1 MTSLVRTALACAVA
15 FALAACKPE
24 RDAETPAPIRP
35 VLYRTVAV
43 ETTELFG
50 PFAGSVEPRYRSQLG
65 FQIPGRMIARD
76 VFVGDLVRR
85 GQRLAAI
92 DPTVPQFQLA
102 QAQADVAEG
111 TAQLANATSTEAR
124 QRTLFQ
130 GGNVTQAQLDAA
142 IAALETARARLAQAR
157 AGLQKAQ
164 DQIGYTELKADF
176 DGVIAAWSAE
186 VGQVVGAGQP
196 VVTVARPDQREAVI
210 DIPDF
215 LLGNME
221 RASAFTVALQVSP
234 SVTAT
239 GRVREIAPQSEAST
253 RTRRVRLTLDNPP
266 DAFRLGTTVTVT
278 LARPVPPRVEL
289 PATAILEQDGRTQV
303 WVVDA
308 TGSAVTRKDVRVAA
322 RHNGSVTIADGLTNG
337 ERVVTAGVNTLK
349 DGQAVKLAEARP

>member
-1 MTSLVRTALACAVA
+1 MRSPLWATLACA
-15 FALAACKPE
+15 FALAACKPRQE
-24 RDAETPAPIRP
+24 AEAPAPVRP
-35 VLYRTVAV
+35 VLYTTVAL
-43 ETTELFG
+43 ETAELFG

-65 FQIPGRMIARD
+65 FQIPGRMIGRD
-76 VFVGDLVRR
+76 AFVGDRVRQ

-92 DPTVPQFQLA
+92 DPTVPQFQLV
-102 QAQADVAEG
+102 QAQAEVAEAN
-111 TAQLANATSTEAR
+111 AQLANATRIEAR
-124 QRTLFQ
+124 QRILFQ

-142 IAALETARARLAQAR
+142 TAALETARARLAQAR

-186 VGQVVGAGQP
+186 IGQVVGAGQP
-196 VVTVARPDQREAVI
+196 VVTVARPDLREAVI

-221 RASAFTVALQVSP
+221 RNGAFTVALQVSP

-239 GRVREIAPQSEAST
+239 GRVREIAPQSDPST
-253 RTRRVRLTLDNPP
+253 RTRRVRLSLENPP
-266 DAFRLGTTVTVT
+266 EAFRLGTTVTVT
-278 LARPVPPRVEL
+278 LARSVPPRVEL
-289 PATAILEQDGRTQV
+289 PATALLEHDGRSQV

-308 TGSAVTRKDVRVAA
+308 AGRAVTRRDVRVAA
-322 RHNGSVTIADGLTNG
+322 RHDGTVAITEGLTRG

-349 DGQAVKLAEARP
+349 DGQTVKLAEARP